1 MIAARLAWGNL
12 GLHRRKSLLIGMIM
26 GMGIL
31 ILFIGNSFIDTAL
44 SGLQHMF
51 VQGYTGDLMVT
62 GPTEFPTTVLGET
75 AGSEEVL
82 PHIAQIKKYEDFLAG
97 RHDVAATLP
106 LLSGQVDFGIGE
118 TELGSGYCFGVNAD
132 DYRKFFPDNVTLV
145 SGGWPKEGDGPWV
158 LLSEPTLALLNKS
171 APAPVQPGS
180 KIIMT
185 ALANSAGTVIR
196 EVTVKGV
203 IKFNQSNQQLAG
215 ITLADADTMR
225 DLLGFASL
233 RDGAP
238 VLTGQEASFVNN
250 FDPNALFE
258 NLFVSGNAKQ
268 GSDPE
273 AKQGS
278 DPSVASGASGA
289 GLSGQ
294 GAVNADKTDKAVN
307 ADRAV
312 KAEVVPAWQFL
323 LIRVKPGA
331 SSARLLSDLSAFSKQ
346 IGDGDRVQD
355 WVAGAGKVART
366 AVTIRLAFDLL
377 VAVVAV
383 VVVMIMMNV
392 LIISVNERLYE
403 IGTLRAIG
411 AKRRVVRNMILYE
424 TAFLAVIA
432 GAAGLA
438 IGLVVLLLLGK
449 SGIRAPNLFFEALF
463 GGQVLKPMV
472 SAGAAIRAFLWILAM
487 GLGASWYP
495 TIVALRIEPVIAM
508 RGD

>member
-12 GLHRRKSLLIGMIM
+12 GLHRRKSLLIGIIM

-44 SGLQHMF
+44 LGLQRMF

-97 RHDVAATLP
+97 RNDVAATLP
-106 LLSGQVDFGIGE
+106 LLSGQAAFGIGE

-145 SGGWPKEGDGPWV
+145 SGEWPKAGDGPWV
-158 LLSEPTLALLNKS
+158 LLSEPTLAILNKS
-171 APAPVQPGS
+171 ATSPVQPGTH
-180 KIIMT
+180 IIMT

-203 IKFNQSNQQLAG
+203 IKFNQSNKQLEG
-215 ITLADADTMR
+215 LTLVDADTMR

-238 VLTGQEASFVNN
+238 VLTGQEASFVSN

-258 NLFVSGNAKQ
+258 NLFASNAT
-268 GSDPE
+268 
-273 AKQGS
+273 
-278 DPSVASGASGA
+278 VAAPAAAAPASTAQPG
-289 GLSGQ
+289 
-294 GAVNADKTDKAVN
+294 
-307 ADRAV
+307 V
-312 KAEVVPAWQFL
+312 KAEVIPAWQFL
-323 LIRVKPGA
+323 LVRVKPGA
-331 SSARLLSDLSAFSKQ
+331 SSSRLLSDLSAFSKQ
-346 IGDGDRVQD
+346 ISDGDRVQD
-355 WVAGAGKVART
+355 WIAGAGKVART

-424 TAFLAVIA
+424 TVFLAAIA
-432 GAAGLA
+432 GAAGLV
-438 IGLVVLLLLGK
+438 IGFVVLLLLGK
-449 SGIRAPNLFFEALF
+449 FGIRAPNLFFEALF

-472 SAGAAIRAFLWILAM
+472 SAGAAIRAFIWILAM

>member
-31 ILFIGNSFIDTAL
+31 ILFLGNSLIETAL
-44 SGLQHMF
+44 SGLQRMF

-62 GPTEFPTTVLGET
+62 GPTEFSTTVLGET

-82 PHIAQIKKYEDFLAG
+82 PHIAQIKKYEDFLAS
-97 RHDVAATLP
+97 RSDVASTLP
-106 LLSGQVDFGIGE
+106 LLSGQASFGIGE
-118 TELGSGYCFGVNAD
+118 TELGSGYCFGVNVD
-132 DYRKFFPDNVTLV
+132 DYRNFFPDNVTLV
-145 SGGWPKEGDGPWV
+145 NGEWPAESEGPWV

-171 APAPVQPGS
+171 ASSPVGPGT

-215 ITLADADTMR
+215 ITLVDADTMR

-233 RDGAP
+233 RDGSP
-238 VLTGQEASFVNN
+238 VLSGQEAAFVTG
-250 FDPNALFE
+250 FDPDSLF
-258 NLFVSGNAKQ
+258 NDLFAGSGGATEA
-268 GSDPE
+268 PE
-273 AKQGS
+273 QSASSQT
-278 DPSVASGASGA
+278 SV
-289 GLSGQ
+289 
-294 GAVNADKTDKAVN
+294 V
-307 ADRAV
+307 
-312 KAEVVPAWQFL
+312 AEVVPAWQFL
-323 LIRVKPGA
+323 LVRVKSGA
-331 SSARLLSDLSAFSKQ
+331 NSSRLLSDLSVFSSQ

-355 WVAGAGKVART
+355 WIAGAGKVART

-424 TAFLAVIA
+424 TTFLALIA
-432 GAAGLA
+432 GAAGLLA
-438 IGLVVLLLLGK
+438 GLVLLLILGK
-449 SGIRAPNLFFEALF
+449 IGIRAPNLFFEALF
-463 GGQVLKPMV
+463 GGQVLKPTV
-472 SAGAAIRAFLWILAM
+472 SGGAAIRAFLWILAM